1 MARWYMP
8 VEVRFGA
15 GALRELPDLVGP
27 GRALV
32 LLYPQGGAAG
42 WPARIER
49 LLGAGRVECL
59 VAPDGLPTLA
69 QARRLSVDV
78 WSRVEASPVA
88 TVIAIGGGATM
99 DLAKAACHRPR
110 SRVFDDL
117 AAWIRGEGSMPSLD
131 RIPLVAVPTTA
142 GTGGEVTPWA
152 TLWDMDAGA
161 GRKLSLH
168 SAGGYPRAAI
178 VDPDSTRSCPPA
190 VTRDSGLDALAHA
203 LEAIWNRNATAVTD
217 GLAIDAARQ
226 VLAALPAVL
235 AEPDRLDL
243 RERMSLAALQAG
255 LAFAQTQ
262 TALAHAL
269 SYEVTLTRGTPHGL
283 ACAIWLPTAC
293 RLALGHER
301 RCDAALAA
309 VFGCGAAPADALEA
323 WLVALGVDLALDRY
337 GVADPAARIAAALGS
352 ARGRNF
358 IAAPDRAAA

>member
-15 GALRELPDLVGP
+15 GALRELPDVVGP

-32 LLYPQGGAAG
+32 LLYPQAAAAH
-42 WPARIER
+42 WPERISA
-49 LLGAGRVECL
+49 LLGARRADCL
-59 VAPDGLPTLA
+59 PVPDGLPTLA
-69 QARRLSVDV
+69 LARSLCVDA
-78 WSRVEASPVA
+78 WSRVEASPGTTIVA
-88 TVIAIGGGATM
+88 VGGGATM

-110 SRVFDDL
+110 SRAFDDL
-117 AAWIRGEGSMPSLD
+117 AAWIRGERSMPLLD
-131 RIPLVAVPTTA
+131 PIPLVAVPTTA
-142 GTGGEVTPWA
+142 GTGSEVTPWA
-152 TLWDMDAGA
+152 TLWDTDAPTA
-161 GRKLSLH
+161 RKLSLH
-168 SAGGYPRAAI
+168 RAGGYPRAAV
-178 VDPDSTRSCPPA
+178 VDPESTRSCPPQ
-190 VTRDSGLDALAHA
+190 VTRDSGLDALSHA

-217 GLAIDAARQ
+217 ALAIDAARQ
-226 VLAALPAVL
+226 VLAALPALL
-235 AEPDRLDL
+235 AAPDRMDL

-293 RLALGHER
+293 RLAQGHAP

-309 VFGCGAAPADALEA
+309 VFDGHPAPADALA
-323 WLVALGVDLALDRY
+323 GWLSALGVDLALDRY

-352 ARGRNF
+352 VRGRNF
-358 IAAPDRAAA
+358 IAAADRAAA